1 MFYDTSIGL
10 VGRDRIALWELQTM
24 TDMHEVGLSYGTKGR
39 VSYVNNAIFYHLMLP
54 DEFASVATIPEE
66 DLGGFNGNRLSTFH
80 SPSRL
85 QRVPWSHSWVG
96 GGRPPGCGLWAVDY
110 LPIQYLSGASV
121 VARR

>member
-1 MFYDTSIGL
+1 MFYDTYIGL
-10 VGRDRIALWELQTM
+10 VGKDRIAIWELQTM

-80 SPSRL
+80 SPSRARL
-85 QRVPWSHSWVG
+85 GHIL
-96 GGRPPGCGLWAVDY
+96 GL
-110 LPIQYLSGASV
+110 V
-121 VARR
+121 VAGHRVRDCGQLITF